1 VVKSHFHASTG
12 LCCTH
17 FLGSHV
23 APAGALHV
31 ALRHRS
37 IRRSHL
43 FHHCH
48 LLRAFRHG
56 SRCRNGFGHI
66 LARTSHHGSG
76 SGGGGDGGCQE
87 GSLES
92 AGHSGSPKTNC
103 CKIGFKENYPLP
115 SHSWSSPCCSRAL
128 GMCSSC
134 IYARSHQSP
143 EGAPKCDHRVRRATR
158 WLKTNVIG
166 FIAAPQME
174 MASSRSFSP

>member
-1 VVKSHFHASTG
+1 MSPLDIAAFAAPISFIIAIFSG
-12 LCCTH
+12 LSGMAVDAVTDLAI
-17 FLGSHV
+17 FS
-23 APAGALHV
+23 
-31 ALRHRS
+31 
-37 IRRSHL
+37 
-43 FHHCH
+43 
-48 LLRAFRHG
+48 
-56 SRCRNGFGHI
+56 
-66 LARTSHHGSG
+66 ARTSHHGSG

-143 EGAPKCDHRVRRATR
+143 EGALKCDHRVRRATR

>member
-1 VVKSHFHASTG
+1 MSPLDIAAFAAPISFIIAIFSG
-12 LCCTH
+12 LSGMAVDAVTDLAI
-17 FLGSHV
+17 FSLV
-23 APAGALHV
+23 QLIMAAEAGAAAMEGAKRV
-31 ALRHRS
+31 VTAK
-37 IRRSHL
+37 IRR
-43 FHHCH
+43 F
-48 LLRAFRHG
+48 
-56 SRCRNGFGHI
+56 I
-66 LARTSHHGSG
+66 
-76 SGGGGDGGCQE
+76 QI
-87 GSLES
+87 SLES